1 MKTNRKM
8 ICDIISLVANAVAE
22 GTIPE
27 AQDYLAEHYGCEED
41 PILEHTFNVLTE
53 VYNKINNK

>member
-1 MKTNRKM
+1 M

-53 VYNKINNK
+53 VYNKTNNK